1 MWKKVLLLVALLAV
15 PTLALRLPFRFTRP
29 TVAKMKATPHPGLKC
44 ELEYNAITQ
53 EAEEICYAGPVL
65 AEQADVADSCVLVG
79 EQGVRQIWAC
89 KERPLGNAAN
99 CGTLDVSNSS
109 VMPKYLSTR
118 TVIYILTNS
127 IPTSAVPILSVVV
140 CARRGRMDQRRARV
154 GLLHSLISF

>member
-1 MWKKVLLLVALLAV
+1 
-15 PTLALRLPFRFTRP
+15 
-29 TVAKMKATPHPGLKC
+29 MKATPHPGLKC

-53 EAEEICYAGPVL
+53 EAEEICYDAGPVL